1 MFTFAQVE
9 KVRLSWFTVM
19 RLLVGT
25 ADRFGKAIDGQ
36 LRGGGAGR
44 QKGRSSMVV
53 VAVGAHLPNCA
64 HAG

>member
-36 LRGGGAGR
+36 LGGGAGR